1 MNMNKNQSLKAVAER
16 CGVSVM
22 TVSRALRGDP
32 GVGEATRGRI
42 MAMAGELNYIRPN
55 AGGRPRTARPRTRP
69 AVDVV
74 IGSGGKDTTAYYA
87 CLLMSIE
94 SELAAH
100 GHDCVT
106 RACDG
111 SYGKFVLLA
120 EALKTSTADGAL
132 ILGHLPPEQLKSLLA
147 IVPAAILVDNPGGPE
162 LEASHD
168 AVGFDNVKAA
178 LLGVR
183 HLLRSGRK
191 RLLLVNGFP
200 EHYFAQ
206 DLSRGYQEALRLAG
220 QPPGLELN
228 TDFTGQG
235 AYEAVG
241 RALDDKLDFDAVFT
255 TDELACGVYR
265 ALGERG
271 LRIPQDIAICG
282 CDGLPVGEQIYP
294 RLTSVVLDY
303 RELGRMAVERFLT
316 RPASMSLPCEIKLPP
331 RLEIRESS

>member
-1 MNMNKNQSLKAVAER
+1 MNKEQSLKAVAAR
-16 CGVSVM
+16 CGVSAM

-32 GVGEATRGRI
+32 GVGEATRKRV
-42 MAMAGELNYIRPN
+42 MDAAGELNYHHAN
-55 AGGRPRTARPRTRP
+55 AGGRPRSARPRTRP

-74 IGSGGKDTTAYYA
+74 IGGGGKDTTAYYA
-87 CLLMSIE
+87 GLLMSIE
-94 SELAAH
+94 AELAAH
-100 GHDCVT
+100 SHDCVT

-111 SYGKFVLLA
+111 GYAKFVQLA
-120 EALKTSTADGAL
+120 EALKVSTADGTL
-132 ILGHLPPEQLKSLLA
+132 IVGYLPPEQLKSLLA

-162 LEASHD
+162 LEGVHD

-183 HLLRSGRK
+183 HLLRSGREK
-191 RLLLVNGFP
+191 TLLLNGFA

-206 DLSRGYQEALRLAG
+206 DLRRGYQEARRLAG
-220 QPPGLELN
+220 LPAGLELN
-228 TDFTGQG
+228 TDFTIQG
-235 AYEAVG
+235 AYEAIG

-271 LRIPQDIAICG
+271 LRIPQDIAVCG

-316 RPASMSLPCEIKLPP
+316 RSASLSLPFEIKLPP
-331 RLEIRESS
+331 RLEIRESA

>member
-1 MNMNKNQSLKAVAER
+1 MNKSLKAVAAR

-32 GVGEATRGRI
+32 GVGEATRGRV
-42 MAMAGELNYIRPN
+42 MSVAGELNYIHPS
-55 AGGRPRTARPRTRP
+55 AGGRPRTERPRCRP
-69 AVDVV
+69 AVDVI
-74 IGSGGKDTTAYYA
+74 IGGGGKDTTAYYA
-87 CLLMSIE
+87 SLLMAIE

-111 SYGKFVLLA
+111 NYGKFVQLS
-120 EALKTSTADGAL
+120 EALKTSTSEGVF
-132 ILGHLPPEQLKSLLA
+132 IVGHLPPEQLKSLLA
-147 IVPAAILVDNPGGPE
+147 IAPSAILVDNPGGPE
-162 LEASHD
+162 LEGAHD

-191 RLLLVNGFP
+191 RILLLNGFP

-220 QPPGLELN
+220 LPPGLELN
-228 TDFTGQG
+228 SDFTVQG
-235 AYEAVG
+235 AYAAIG
-241 RALDDKLDFDAVFT
+241 RALDDKLPFDAVFT

-271 LRIPQDIAICG
+271 LRIPQDIAVCG
-282 CDGLPVGEQIYP
+282 CDGLPLGEQIYP
-294 RLTSVVLDY
+294 RLTSVALDY

-316 RPASMSLPCEIKLPP
+316 RPASMSSPCEIKLPP
-331 RLEIRESS
+331 RLEIRESA